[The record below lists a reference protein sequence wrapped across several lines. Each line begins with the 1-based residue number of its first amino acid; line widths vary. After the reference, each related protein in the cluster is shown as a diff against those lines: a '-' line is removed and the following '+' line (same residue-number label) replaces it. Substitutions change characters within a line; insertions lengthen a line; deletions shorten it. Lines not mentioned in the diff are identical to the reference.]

1 MWQCSKVLPLWQFG
15 NSQKTFPATQLLI
28 RGPSGHLHTVNSSPL
43 PESLSKSH
51 LPASGPH
58 THWLNCT
65 AVWAIQGHD
74 THCLCGSHS
83 IQIIF
88 HHLFYLVSFHS
99 KVIYP
104 LVKELAS
111 LWKSLPFFSI
121 SHHKAQVL
129 SCFFLSSFSL
139 LSSFLHRYIWNP
151 HGTLWWPRSSASIY
165 LMLWENNCAC
175 SSIICGPF
183 IERVA
188 FHICRQF
195 CLRGTSQFFL
205 AISVILLSLTV
216 KQETLV
222 AMY

>member
-58 THWLNCT
+58 THWLNCI

-74 THCLCGSHS
+74 THCLCGSRS
-83 IQIIF
+83 IWIIF
-88 HHLFYLVSFHS
+88 HHLFYLVSFQS

-111 LWKSLPFFSI
+111 FWKSLPCFSI
-121 SHHKAQVL
+121 SHMRFCLASSYPPSPFLVPFYTGISGTHMGHSGDQGLLLVFIWCCGRTIVHVVVL
-129 SCFFLSSFSL
+129 FVVHSLRELHFTSADNSAFLELLSFSWQSL
-139 LSSFLHRYIWNP
+139 LFLFPW
-151 HGTLWWPRSSASIY
+151 
-165 LMLWENNCAC
+165 
-175 SSIICGPF
+175 
-183 IERVA
+183 
-188 FHICRQF
+188 Q
-195 CLRGTSQFFL
+195 
-205 AISVILLSLTV
+205 
-216 KQETLV
+216 
-222 AMY
+222 